1 MKLIKKIQNNK
12 VLKVLTNR
20 YVLILIVFC
29 TWMLFFDEN
38 SYMNHRKYNLEIEEL
53 KNSIEFYKAEIE
65 DNKKMIE
72 ALNDPEQLEKY
83 AREVYRI
90 KKEEETLYLIEFDT
104 LN

>member
-1 MKLIKKIQNNK
+1 
-12 VLKVLTNR
+12 
-20 YVLILIVFC
+20 
-29 TWMLFFDEN
+29 MLFFDEN
-38 SYMNHRKYNLEIEEL
+38 SYINHRGYNEEIEEL
-53 KNSIEFYKAEIE
+53 KNSIEFYKKEITH
-65 DNKKMIE
+65 NKKMIE

>member
-1 MKLIKKIQNNK
+1 
-12 VLKVLTNR
+12 
-20 YVLILIVFC
+20 
-29 TWMLFFDEN
+29 MLFFDEN
-38 SYMNHRKYNLEIEEL
+38 SYVNHRDYDKEIEEL
-53 KNSIEFYKAEIE
+53 KNSIKFYKNEI
-65 DNKKMIE
+65 DNNKKMID

>member
-1 MKLIKKIQNNK
+1 MKISEKIENNK
-12 VLKVLTNR
+12 ILKTVTNR

-38 SYMNHRKYNLEIEEL
+38 SYLNHRKYNKEIEEL
-53 KNSIEFYKAEIE
+53 KNSIEFYKKEIE
-65 DNKKMIE
+65 ANKKMIE
-72 ALNDPEQLEKY
+72 ALNDPYQLEKY
-83 AREVYRI
+83 AREIYRI

>member
-1 MKLIKKIQNNK
+1 MKITEKIQKNPI
-12 VLKVLTNR
+12 LKFLTNR
-20 YVLILIVFC
+20 YILILLVFS

-38 SYMNHRKYNLEIEEL
+38 SYLNHREYDLEIKEL
-53 KNSIEFYKAEIE
+53 KNSIEFYKKEIE
-65 DNKKMIE
+65 HNTKMIE
-72 ALNDPEQLEKY
+72 LLNDPEQLEKY

>member
-12 VLKVLTNR
+12 FLIALTNR
-20 YVLILIVFC
+20 YLLILIIFC

-38 SYMNHRKYNLEIEEL
+38 SYVNHRDYDKEIEEL
-53 KNSIEFYKAEIE
+53 KNSIKFYKNEI
-65 DNKKMIE
+65 DNNKKMID

>member
-1 MKLIKKIQNNK
+1 MNLIKKIQKNPT
-12 VLKVLTNR
+12 LKILTNR

-38 SYMNHRKYNLEIEEL
+38 SYLNHREYNLEIEEL
-53 KNSIEFYKAEIE
+53 KNSIEFYKKEIKE
-65 DNKKMIE
+65 NKKMIE
-72 ALNDPEQLEKY
+72 ALKDPDQLEKY

-90 KKEEETLYLIEFDT
+90 KKEDETLFLIEFDT

>member
-1 MKLIKKIQNNK
+1 MKIAEKIQKNP

-38 SYMNHRKYNLEIEEL
+38 SYLNHREYDLEIEEL
-53 KNSIEFYKAEIE
+53 ENSIEFYTKEI
-65 DNKKMIE
+65 DHNKKMIE
-72 ALNDPEQLEKY
+72 ALKDPEQLEKY

-90 KKEEETLYLIEFDT
+90 KKEDETLFLIEFDT
-104 LN
+104 IN

>member
-1 MKLIKKIQNNK
+1 MKIVDIIENNK
-12 VLKVLTNR
+12 VLKILTNR

-38 SYMNHRKYNLEIEEL
+38 SYVNHREYNEEIEEL
-53 KNSIEFYKAEIE
+53 KNSIEFYKKEIK

-83 AREVYRI
+83 AREIYRI

-104 LN
+104 LK